1 MQYITTDVNVETN
14 LALTHATKKSTNRKI
29 LEEYS
34 SLKISAKD
42 AMSLL
47 NLQCLEELFK
57 LTSTNGFPLPHLDRK
72 TATSMANEFLKAV
85 Q

>member
-1 MQYITTDVNVETN
+1 MQNITIDVNDDSR
-14 LALTHATKKSTNRKI
+14 LAPAHETKKSPNRGI

-34 SLKISAKD
+34 SLKISAND

-47 NLQCLEELFK
+47 NIQCLEELFK

-72 TATSMANEFLKAV
+72 TATTMANEFLKAI